1 MDGIVGQVQA
11 LDVLEAA
18 DDGGNELE
26 LIVGQVEVLKILERV
41 AKRVW
46 DIFKLIVGQVE
57 DFQVVA
63 AHHQRVQVVQLVV
76 AQVELN

>member
-26 LIVGQVEVLKILERV
+26 LIVGQVEVLQILERV